1 MFVRGGK
8 FYGQE
13 GRLTHDYQALPK
25 TISHG
30 LVPVLSIGGVDK
42 GGHRFQVEFC
52 PICPE
57 LFNISTRVL
66 EDGT

>member
-1 MFVRGGK
+1 MFVRGCK
-8 FYGQE
+8 FYDQE

-30 LVPVLSIGGVDK
+30 LVPVLSIGGH
-42 GGHRFQVEFC
+42 GLQVEFC
-52 PICPE
+52 PIGPE

-66 EDGT
+66 DHGI

>member
-8 FYGQE
+8 FFGQE

-30 LVPVLSIGGVDK
+30 LVPVLSIGRVDRVVMDSK
-42 GGHRFQVEFC
+42 VNFVRLVLSFLIF
-52 PICPE
+52 PPE
-57 LFNISTRVL
+57 S
-66 EDGT
+66 